1 MNTQERITQHFEL
14 YKNHLRKKKAEPVL
28 DSVVLGSK
36 ELLWQEFKRIDDEV
50 FEARDRQ
57 LEALRHLLNYKG
69 TTLESALVAHYLD
82 NLINL
87 SDSSKDSAAWEI
99 NNFTEQLVFGLMFD
113 ELNKLSSVQENGG
126 CYA

>member
-1 MNTQERITQHFEL
+1 MNIQERITQHFEL

-28 DSVVLGSK
+28 DSVVLGNK

-57 LEALRHLLNYKG
+57 LEALRHLLSYKG
-69 TTLESALVAHYLD
+69 STLESALVARYLD

-87 SDSSKDSAAWEI
+87 SDSSKDPAAWEI
-99 NNFTEQLVFGLMFD
+99 NNFTEQLVFGLMFE